1 MFNHITNVAKVTF
14 YIASQRWIILLLV
27 GLSLSL
33 PFYQAWVYKLP
44 ISGAMVMYALI
55 SLVSI
60 PLGYLLAYLF
70 IQIINKMAHH
80 FNIKD
85 TEAKDNNTKDTDAI
99 FSLFILAFLGL
110 FLILYIDSF
119 QLPDWLLYQ
128 SLFNHGLIM
137 VGLYYGI
144 GNCCFHQTLKPYFL
158 IKNSLNI
165 EKPTISHL
173 IYAVTIN
180 LVIGMFMAILHFKAS
195 TNLKAELYQLSINEI
210 KTSTQIPQ
218 ALGQDY
224 QFSNMIKGEI
234 GSQYGYLRYNL
245 VGNDTLVMVEA
256 RGQLVDN
263 NWQVTDLTL
272 SSPSKSIHIIGE
284 IKSDFTINKHGTSG

>member
-1 MFNHITNVAKVTF
+1 MFNHITIVAKVTF

-27 GLSLSL
+27 GLSLTL

-44 ISGAMVMYALI
+44 ISGAMIMYALI
-55 SLVSI
+55 SLASI

-85 TEAKDNNTKDTDAI
+85 NEAKVNNTKDIDAI
-99 FSLFILAFLGL
+99 FSLFILAFSGL
-110 FLILYIDSF
+110 FLILYLESF

-144 GNCCFHQTLKPYFL
+144 GNCCFYQTIKPYFL
-158 IKNSLNI
+158 IKNSPNI
-165 EKPTISHL
+165 DKPTTSHL
-173 IYAVTIN
+173 IYAVAIN
-180 LVIGMFMAILHFKAS
+180 LVIGMFMVILYFEAS
-195 TNLKAELYQLSINEI
+195 TNLKAELYQLSINNI
-210 KTSTQIPQ
+210 KTHAQISQ
-218 ALGQDY
+218 VFGQDY

-234 GSQYGYLRYNL
+234 GPQYGYLRYNL
-245 VGNDTLVMVEA
+245 VGNDTLVVVEA

-272 SSPSKSIHIIGE
+272 SSPSESIHIIGE
-284 IKSDFTINKHGTSG
+284 IKSDFTANKH